1 MLSLANSVSTAREV
15 VFRARPNWHTAKP
28 AQLDGDG
35 DAVPPLHIPQSQFP
49 RSLYAT
55 DGTMVPSEVR
65 SRSAYYSV
73 IACAV
78 SRLPNNTRDARLAL
92 YDRAEIALTVELL
105 KEPEIS
111 DEQAAVERLAFERA
125 IIKIEGDARKKEM
138 PKQSQAT
145 HRRPFTASL
154 SFFLRSLSVR
164 FNYWAA

>member
-1 MLSLANSVSTAREV
+1 
-15 VFRARPNWHTAKP
+15 
-28 AQLDGDG
+28 
-35 DAVPPLHIPQSQFP
+35 
-49 RSLYAT
+49 
-55 DGTMVPSEVR
+55 MVPSEVR

-138 PKQSQAT
+138 PRQAT

-154 SFFLRSLSVR
+154 SFFLSSLSVR
-164 FNYWAA
+164 FNYGRHDCRQPSA